1 MMTKNIT
8 TQTLSRLP
16 LYFNYLTSLPED
28 KKNGNISATAIAE
41 ALGLNDV
48 QVRKDLASV
57 SRGGRPK
64 VGYSASELMGD
75 IGKFLGFENHDGVVV
90 AGMGNLGRAM
100 LECDG
105 FADYGF
111 DILCGFDCDKQLVGT
126 EINGR
131 IIRDISEMTEFCR
144 SNNIKIGIITV
155 PETSAQEVCNKMAEA
170 GIEYILNFAAVRL
183 NAPEGVMVHNENI
196 SLTLAMLARC
206 KFSEQ

>member
-1 MMTKNIT
+1 MTKHIT

-16 LYFNYLTSLPED
+16 LYFNYLTSLPDD
-28 KKNGNISATAIAE
+28 KKSGNISATAIAE

-64 VGYSASELMGD
+64 VGYSTAELTGD
-75 IGKFLGFENHDGVVV
+75 IGRFLGFENHDGVVV

-111 DILCGFDCDKQLVGT
+111 DVICGFDCNKELVGS

-131 IIRDISEMTEFCR
+131 PVRDISDMARFCR
-144 SNNIKIGIITV
+144 KSGIKIGIITV
-155 PETSAQEVCNKMAEA
+155 PEASAQEVCDKMAEA
-170 GIEYILNFAAVRL
+170 GIEYILNFAAIHL
-183 NAPEGVMVHNENI
+183 NAPEGVTVHNENI

-206 KFSEQ
+206 NEK

>member
-1 MMTKNIT
+1 MTKNIT

-90 AGMGNLGRAM
+90 AGMGNRCHALPDSVTFLRRFLHSVIRHLCRGVAGVRTGGSELDGANHHLCCLLGA
-100 LECDG
+100 E
-105 FADYGF
+105 FAF
-111 DILCGFDCDKQLVGT
+111 CASCGIALVSSQ
-126 EINGR
+126 R
-131 IIRDISEMTEFCR
+131 
-144 SNNIKIGIITV
+144 
-155 PETSAQEVCNKMAEA
+155 P
-170 GIEYILNFAAVRL
+170 
-183 NAPEGVMVHNENI
+183 
-196 SLTLAMLARC
+196 
-206 KFSEQ
+206 

>member
-1 MMTKNIT
+1 MMTKNIN

-16 LYFNYLTSLPED
+16 LYFNYLTSLPDER
-28 KKNGNISATAIAE
+28 KSGNISATAIAE

-64 VGYSASELMGD
+64 VGYSTSELMGD
-75 IGKFLGFENHDGVVV
+75 IGRFLGFENHDGVVV

-100 LECDG
+100 LECNG

-111 DILCGFDCDKQLVGT
+111 DILCGFDCNRELVGSK
-126 EINGR
+126 INGR
-131 IIRDISEMTEFCR
+131 PVRDISEMSGFCR
-144 SNNIKIGIITV
+144 QNGIKIGIITV
-155 PETSAQEVCNKMAEA
+155 PESSAQEVCDNMAEA
-170 GIEYILNFAAVRL
+170 GIEYILNFAAVHL
-183 NAPEGVMVHNENI
+183 NAPEGVTVHNENI

-206 KFSEQ
+206 NEK